1 MSDPVPVGAAPR
13 RGFIRVEGLRLRVWP
28 IVFTIFLGLLI
39 PVLAGISVEI
49 VEHFT
54 GLPER
59 PQMPWIALYY
69 GHALQ
74 LVYTLI
80 AIAIFRIFLRRDYG
94 LHRPAGKSYVRA
106 AIWWGLFFGVLMTVV
121 DYWPEILAHKPPN
134 DQPYPLTPL
143 NIAGWFSFEGIFVG
157 PSEETLFRGLLVTF
171 LAATLPGRIVF
182 WRYEMNAAG
191 VIVALIF
198 ALAHFVNFFTRPFL
212 MALGQQFYA
221 FALGVLYAYWFEK
234 SRSLWAPIIG
244 HNVGDVVEYA
254 LIFVLVAM
262 WH

>member
-1 MSDPVPVGAAPR
+1 MSDPVAADGAPR
-13 RGFIRVEGLRLRVWP
+13 RRYIRVEGVRLRVWP
-28 IVFTIFLGLLI
+28 ILFTILLGFGIL
-39 PVLAGISVEI
+39 VLAGISVEL

-59 PQMPWIALYY
+59 PEMPWIALYY

-80 AIAIFRIFLRRDYG
+80 AIAIFKIFLRRDYG

-106 AIWWGLFFGVLMTVV
+106 AILWGLFFGVLMTVV
-121 DYWPEILAHKPPN
+121 DYWPQILAHAPP
-134 DQPYPLTPL
+134 DDKPYPLTPL

-157 PSEETLFRGLLVTF
+157 PSEETLFRGLLVTY
-171 LAATLPGRIVF
+171 LAATLPGRIAF
-182 WRYEMNAAG
+182 GRYEMNLAG

-198 ALAHFVNFFTRPFL
+198 ALAHIGNFFTHPWW

-221 FALGVLYAYWFEK
+221 VALGVLYAYWFEK
-234 SRSLWAPIIG
+234 SKSLWAPIVG

-254 LIFVLVAM
+254 LIFTMVAM

>member
-1 MSDPVPVGAAPR
+1 MSDPVPVGEAK

-28 IVFTIFLGLLI
+28 ILFTILLGFGI
-39 PVLAGISVEI
+39 LALAQVTVEI

-54 GLPER
+54 GLRER
-59 PQMPWIALYY
+59 PQMPWIAHYY
-69 GHALQ
+69 DHAIE

-80 AIAIFRIFLRRDYG
+80 AIAIFKIFLRRDYG
-94 LHRPAGKSYVRA
+94 LHGPAGKSYLRA
-106 AIWWGLFFGVLMTVV
+106 AVLWGLFFGVLMTMV
-121 DYWPEILAHKPPN
+121 DYWPELLAHTPPS

-157 PSEETLFRGLLVTF
+157 PSEETLFRGLLVTY
-171 LAATLPGRIVF
+171 LAAALPGRISIG
-182 WRYEMNAAG
+182 RYEMNAAG

-198 ALAHFVNFFTRPFL
+198 ALAHFGNFFTHPWW

-234 SRSLWAPIIG
+234 SRSLWAPIVG
-244 HNVGDVVEYA
+244 HNVGDVVEFA
-254 LIFVLVAM
+254 LVFAMVAM

>member
-1 MSDPVPVGAAPR
+1 MSDAAPKL
-13 RGFIRVEGLRLRVWP
+13 FRVEGLRFRVWP
-28 IVFTIFLGLLI
+28 ILFTILLGLGI
-39 PVLAGISVEI
+39 PILAGISVEI

-59 PQMPWIALYY
+59 PQMPWIAFTY
-69 GHALQ
+69 GHAFQ
-74 LVYTLI
+74 LVYALI
-80 AIAIFRIFLRRDYG
+80 AIAIFKMFLRRDYG
-94 LHRPAGKSYVRA
+94 LHRPAGKSYLRA
-106 AIWWGLFFGVLMTVV
+106 AILWGLFFGVLMTAV
-121 DYWPEILAHKPPN
+121 DYWPEILAHRPPA

-157 PSEETLFRGLLVTF
+157 PSEETLFRALLVTF
-171 LAATLPGRIVF
+171 LAATLPGRIAF

-198 ALAHFVNFFTRPFL
+198 ALAHAFDFFTRPFL

-234 SRSLWAPIIG
+234 SKSLWAPIVG
-244 HNVGDVVEYA
+244 HNVSDVVEYA
-254 LIFVLVAM
+254 LIFAMVAM
-262 WH
+262 WR